1 MPEQS
6 SGPTTAP
13 VTAGAGEDAAQEV
26 DAALREARMLLSM
39 LSAPALR
46 AGIGAALQ
54 GEAPTDPAVA
64 GPLSRLAWLTADGAV
79 DHALLRARVDALG
92 TLLGD
97 GAILSARRLTS
108 LPVTEEERR
117 ELAGRIVRLA
127 WERLGSPRFVTE
139 PELTAALA
147 MFSADA
153 ALVRRAAVDAGA
165 LRRTPDGSRYELAT
179 TAPEQ
184 HADPA

>member
-1 MPEQS
+1 MTEQS
-6 SGPTTAP
+6 SDTTATP
-13 VTAGAGEDAAQEV
+13 ATAGAGEDAAQEV

-54 GEAPTDPAVA
+54 GEAPTEPAVA
-64 GPLSRLAWLTADGAV
+64 GPLSRLSWLTADGAV

-92 TLLGD
+92 TLLGG
-97 GAILSARRLTS
+97 GAILSARRLSS

-127 WERLGSPRFVTE
+127 WERLGSPHFVTE

-165 LRRTPDGSRYELAT
+165 LRRTPDGARYELAA

-184 HADPA
+184 QDAPA

>member
-1 MPEQS
+1 MTELSTEIEP
-6 SGPTTAP
+6 A
-13 VTAGAGEDAAQEV
+13 DAAQEV

-139 PELTAALA
+139 PELAA
-147 MFSADA
+147 
-153 ALVRRAAVDAGA
+153 
-165 LRRTPDGSRYELAT
+165 
-179 TAPEQ
+179 TAPEP

>member
-6 SGPTTAP
+6 SVPTTAP

-46 AGIGAALQ
+46 AGIGATLQ

-64 GPLSRLAWLTADGAV
+64 GPLSRLTWLTADGAV

-92 TLLGD
+92 ALLGD
-97 GAILSARRLTS
+97 GAILSSRRLTS

-165 LRRTPDGSRYELAT
+165 LRRTPDGARYELAAT
-179 TAPEQ
+179 VPEQ
-184 HADPA
+184 QDDPA